1 MTGGYRAWYV
11 QSWLTTGSLT
21 YHPLTSLTRW
31 LLLTLTSLSPQEL
44 AMREF
49 KHVWIDGSL
58 RDGAWYLQHFADLK
72 QRHPAYRIAIIHVVA
87 SEDEILERVRR

>member
-1 MTGGYRAWYV
+1 MRA
-11 QSWLTTGSLT
+11 
-21 YHPLTSLTRW
+21 
-31 LLLTLTSLSPQEL
+31 
-44 AMREF
+44 F